1 VRGCSGHHAGTVRL
15 TLIPFAVAVALV
27 SGCGGSG
34 NSSSAAD
41 WANSLCSSITTWSG
55 SVKSAGESL
64 QGGNLS
70 ENSLK
75 SATSDISSATD
86 KLASDLKGLGKPDTE
101 AGQQAKDAIDQLS
114 SDVKD
119 GVNAMQS
126 AVQKASGVNGAVT
139 AASSIT
145 ATLSTVGTQ
154 ISSAASKLDQADPK
168 GELDQ
173 AFKNAPACKSLT
185 SSSS

>member
-1 VRGCSGHHAGTVRL
+1 VRL
-15 TLIPFAVAVALV
+15 TLIPFALAVALV
-27 SGCGGSG
+27 SGCGGSSD
-34 NSSSAAD
+34 SSSAAD

-64 QGGNLS
+64 KGGNLS

-101 AGQQAKDAIDQLS
+101 GGQQAKDAIDQLS

-126 AVQKASGVNGAVT
+126 SVEEVSGVNGAVT

-145 ATLSTVGTQ
+145 ATLSTMGTQ
-154 ISSAASKLDQADPK
+154 ISSAASKLEQADPK

-173 AFKNAPACKSLT
+173 AFKDAPACKSLT

>member
-1 VRGCSGHHAGTVRL
+1 MRL

-27 SGCGGSG
+27 SGCGGTGDST
-34 NSSSAAD
+34 SAED
-41 WANSLCSSITTWSG
+41 LANSLCTSITTCSG

-64 QGGNLS
+64 RGGNLS

-75 SATSDISSATD
+75 SATSDIRSATD
-86 KLASDLKGLGKPDTE
+86 KLASDLKDLGKPDTE
-101 AGQQAKDAIDQLS
+101 GGQQAKDAIDQLS

-119 GVNAMQS
+119 GVNTMQS
-126 AVQKASGVNGAVT
+126 AVENASGVNGAVT

-145 ATLSTVGTQ
+145 ATLSTMGTQ
-154 ISSAASKLDQADPK
+154 VSSAASKLEQADPK

-173 AFKNAPACKSLT
+173 AFKDAPACKSLT
-185 SSSS
+185 TSSS